1 MNKLTVFLNISI
13 CTILLFSSCKKDEIQ
28 KEVSPDILSTT
39 PVQFRSWFNKR
50 FSANQISIHGLS
62 NSIDSSKSLG
72 SVPKLLL
79 EPVWAEAKNYTRG
92 DSTFAE
98 IPLKNGNIAFSQN
111 QIDAK
116 AFDFS
121 KAGNITSLLFIQA
134 DSKVRGVLMT
144 IIGDEAYLQG
154 DLKKLKNNTFRK
166 KEKNFSGD
174 VLYHTTNGLFINGY
188 RYYDGKVVGYISP
201 GKASNSNEKKKFA
214 SANVKDLVCETYKQV
229 TTYRQCNG
237 GCVYWSETIF
247 FQHCYV
253 ENGLFDQGPTGCGGN
268 GNKELMKSVDGSA
281 CPDEDPIEKIE
292 PALKELIYKIY
303 IHKLIMR
310 NAAAKLGI
318 CPSAINILEN
328 AVAWT
333 DLNTVGGTIPGS
345 SIYHFDDLAN
355 YDAIQKNWSLMASN
369 LNKHQSISDYQG
381 LGFYIH
387 AFQDFYAH
395 SNYGSLLI
403 KYYKND
409 TNKIPFSEV
418 LNDTSGKYDGLRA
431 LLRDELKTGTFDF
444 WSEYLHQYGVNP
456 RNGINYEE
464 THGFIADD
472 KVETYA
478 GKYSA
483 RLAELETFKTLMYIN
498 KCN

>member
-79 EPVWAEAKNYTRG
+79 ESVWAEAKNYTRG

-121 KAGNITSLLFIQA
+121 KAGNVTSLLFIQA

-310 NAAAKLGI
+310 NAAAKLGF
-318 CPSAINILEN
+318 CPTAINILEN
-328 AVAWT
+328 AVVWT

-355 YDAIQKNWSLMASN
+355 YDAIQKNWSLMTSN
-369 LNKHQSISDYQG
+369 VNKHQSISDYHG
-381 LGFYIH
+381 LGFFIH

-409 TNKIPFSEV
+409 KNNIPFSEV

-431 LLRDELKTGTFDF
+431 LLRNELKTGTFDF

>member
-1 MNKLTVFLNISI
+1 MNKLIIFLKISV
-13 CTILLFSSCKKDEIQ
+13 CTILLFSSCKKDGIQ
-28 KEVSPDILSTT
+28 KETSPDILSTT
-39 PVQFRSWFNKR
+39 PAEFKSWFNKR
-50 FSANQISIHGLS
+50 FSTNQISIDGLS
-62 NSIDSSKSLG
+62 NTIDSTRSFS
-72 SVPKLLL
+72 SIPKLLL

-92 DSTFAE
+92 DSILAE

-121 KAGNITSLLFIQA
+121 KAGNVTSLLFIQT

-154 DLKKLKNNTFRK
+154 DIKKLKNNTFRK
-166 KEKNFSGD
+166 KERNFSGD
-174 VLYHTTNGLFINGY
+174 VLYHTTKGIFINGY
-188 RYYDGKVVGYISP
+188 RYYDGKVVGYISQ

-214 SANVKDLVCETYKQV
+214 SANIKDLVCETYKQV

-268 GNKELMKSVDGSA
+268 GNKDLMQSVNGSA
-281 CPDEDPIEKIE
+281 CPDEDPIDKIE
-292 PALKELIYKIY
+292 PTLKELIYKIY

-318 CPSAINILEN
+318 CPSAIDLLEQG
-328 AVAWT
+328 VEDT
-333 DLNTVGGTIPGS
+333 DWKTYFGLEFGT
-345 SIYHFDDLAN
+345 SIFHFDALSN
-355 YDAIQKNWSLMASN
+355 YDAIQQNWRLINSGLSQQQSSSN
-369 LNKHQSISDYQG
+369 FYK
-381 LGFYIH
+381 LGFLTH

-395 SNYGSLLI
+395 SNYSSLLI

-409 TNKIPFSEV
+409 MNHIPFSEV
-418 LNDTSGKYDGLRA
+418 LNDRSRKYEGLRA
-431 LLRDELKTGTFDF
+431 LLRNELKTGTFDVF
-444 WSEYLHQYGVNP
+444 TWTFGKAGAWAQ
-456 RNGINYEE
+456 RINYEG
-464 THGFIADD
+464 THNFIADD

-478 GKYSA
+478 GNYAA
-483 RLAELETFKTLMYIN
+483 RLAELETYTILRGVN

>member
-62 NSIDSSKSLG
+62 NSIDSSKSLS

-79 EPVWAEAKNYTRG
+79 EPVWAEVKNYTRG

-318 CPSAINILEN
+318 CPSAIDLLEQG
-328 AVAWT
+328 VEDT
-333 DLNTVGGTIPGS
+333 DWKTYFGLEFGTTIF
-345 SIYHFDDLAN
+345 HFDALSN
-355 YDAIQKNWSLMASN
+355 YDAIQQNWKWINGGLS
-369 LNKHQSISDYQG
+369 KQQSSSDFYK
-381 LGFYIH
+381 LGFLTH

-409 TNKIPFSEV
+409 KNNIPFSEV

-431 LLRDELKTGTFDF
+431 LLRNELKTGTFDVF
-444 WSEYLHQYGVNP
+444 TWAFGKAGAWAQ
-456 RNGINYEE
+456 RINYED
-464 THGFIADD
+464 THNFIADD

-478 GKYSA
+478 GNYAA
-483 RLAELETFKTLMYIN
+483 RLAELETYTILRGVN